1 MTGPL
6 AGADG
11 DPGAPTIN
19 VKNVNGSAMAPL
31 GGARAGDPGASN
43 INAKKH
49 QWWAPW
55 EMPELDIRE
64 HPPSMLRDINGE
76 LPGGAWA
83 NGYPG
88 VPTINIKKCRRWAP
102 WEVPELDIQECPPS
116 TLRNID
122 GGPPGGC

>member
-11 DPGAPTIN
+11 DLGAPTIN
-19 VKNVNGSAMAPL
+19 VKNVNGSPTAPL
-31 GGARAGDPGASN
+31 GGARAGDPGAST
-43 INAKKH
+43 INAKKY

-55 EMPELDIRE
+55 EMSELDIRE
-64 HPPSMLRDINGE
+64 HPPSMLRDVNDGP
-76 LPGGAWA
+76 PGGACA

-88 VPTINIKKCRRWAP
+88 APTIHVKKRRWWAP
-102 WEVPELDIQECPPS
+102 WEVPKLEIQERPPS